1 MSATLTDST
10 HLLVPIH
17 VDALLVGA
25 KPRHFSW
32 TDLSPDYT
40 KLERDFFLGA
50 DLRDLSGSS
59 SAPGQGLHLHFKL
72 PAALTHGTSTGAGAE
87 LVFPRLPNRW
97 LVVRYYQ
104 PQSKTNILT
113 KAWIIRSDAAGP
125 DDAVGW
131 PVLPDTKDA
140 GPLRIRRTGKCDV
153 LPQSPF
159 KEDDIAA
166 ALTITAVGNG
176 DAGFSAHYPACYS
189 ILGFHDD
196 LKNPDVPA
204 KTKLSYLVAGWYS
217 AATDDFLQIFINGL
231 DPKLD
236 DQGKLAALRQW
247 LKDKGW
253 SAGLEPGKLPSR
265 MICHGLV
272 RGVDWQGSQRDY
284 SDIEAFDGIDS
295 PAGHTVDIGNS
306 SAEALAARLVLAS
319 AQKTHSDPELLEDV
333 LTAFQT
339 GLLSNDPTI
348 AELDAELHRQGF
360 VPVETGKTFLIQSE
374 SSASDR
380 SDVAQPHE
388 PVPQHLQD
396 LLTDLNSC
404 QQECDRYAQL
414 KKDYRWELYALW
426 HRWVEKC
433 KEFDDAAALLKSN
446 LDGLKTFLQNFD
458 QLPQLVEARN
468 RRQAAEDRLS
478 QALADE
484 TTPKQNDN
492 ETIQVPK
499 YRLTSSAADRFYTPN
514 DPVVLISGPALER
527 KGTYTPSPADILPCR
542 ATGQE
547 VLSYSY
553 DISDGQ
559 HGIVVTAADQIK
571 SLGIESA
578 SLNALPFFA
587 QQLFSEA
594 MLLEQIEQAGS
605 QPSDIGWRARP
616 SPSDKSLPRIDNK
629 SRMPA
634 AIGLFDWT
642 HNPWIPVY
650 LTWRFEWHSD
660 YAAVADSG
668 SQANIDVGAWR
679 LQGDREDA
687 GSDEW
692 KYRRQVDLT
701 PDGPPPTQAEAT
713 SPTYRGFALLAR
725 PTFLALAEKLRREPD
740 KIPPRVKEIAV
751 PLQALLE
758 NRPMLSQALAG
769 FNDGL
774 IMRRVGDQ
782 LPPFDYNRFD
792 PKIGFFVDP
801 IHDAM
806 QPEDRFDYSP
816 ATDFP
821 FCPIRSGRLKLLS
834 LRIIDAFGQA
844 ISLDP
849 GAKTACHA
857 GQRIRADANGTGGP
871 SNTDPLRLP
880 PRLVRPM
887 RLIFANAPAGN
898 PTTVAPTSSPICGW
912 IVPNQFDQNLTL
924 YAANGKPLGALQRK
938 FELKAGSTQNFFY
951 WVDVPGTV
959 DAPIQ
964 RDWLDSGGIA
974 FSEAL
979 EKHLEETIANL
990 HLRDFARYV
999 LGLNGDQG
1007 AAFSALL
1014 DRALTATE
1022 QRVPEDDPGVSV
1034 LIGRPLALVRAEVR
1048 LEISG
1053 LPALDQKL
1061 SWTASATD
1069 SAINQL
1075 LNANGLAQFPQDQL
1089 NTLLQTG
1096 GAENVRW
1103 PVRLGDRR
1111 SANDGLIGFFAGDPS
1126 ETSRPFYASWGFGG
1140 TRYEKIL
1147 EYEQNLTV
1155 DCRHPFQ
1162 VTLLMDPQARVHATC
1177 GVLPKGFLALPHS
1190 ESAGAKGAREVFFQT
1205 APVLG
1210 PPATPQ
1216 IPKPSDDYGEWSWA
1230 YRPDVTRWAEH
1241 GDLVSASDRGGFSD
1255 TYPTIAEGWLKLK
1268 IDPVQVLGFWVRDG
1282 STQAGHPTLAW
1293 SIRGAESLQLFRKT
1307 VGSPARVLEM
1317 EWSQAPLPR
1326 EFTLQK
1332 SVDADT
1338 VFILAAAD
1346 DAGYRDEK
1354 EIVIKRNTNA

>member
-1 MSATLTDST
+1 MSVTLTDST

-17 VDALLVGA
+17 LDALLVGQ

-32 TDLSPDYT
+32 ADLSPDYT
-40 KLERDFFLGA
+40 KLERDFFLGV
-50 DLRDLSGSS
+50 DLRDLSGSGS
-59 SAPGQGLHLHFKL
+59 GPSPGLHLHFNL
-72 PAALTHGTSTGAGAE
+72 PAAMTHGTSTAGGAE
-87 LVFPRLPNRW
+87 LDFPKLPNRW

-104 PQSKTNILT
+104 SASNSNILT
-113 KAWIIRSDAAGP
+113 KAWIIRSDAPGL

-140 GPLRIRRTGKCDV
+140 GPLRIRRTGKCEV
-153 LPQSPF
+153 LPQTPF
-159 KEDDIAA
+159 KEDDVAA

-176 DAGFSAHYPACYS
+176 DVGFSAHYPACHS

-196 LKNPDVPA
+196 LKNPDVPP

-217 AATDDFLQIFINGL
+217 AASDDFLHSFVDRL

-236 DQGKLAALRQW
+236 DQGKLAALQQW

-253 SAGLEPGKLPSR
+253 STDGLEVGKLPLR

-284 SDIEAFDGIDS
+284 SDIEAFDGIES

-306 SAEALAARLVLAS
+306 SAEALAARLVLAT
-319 AQKTHSDPELLEDV
+319 AQKTQSDPELLEDV

-339 GLLSNDPTI
+339 GLLSHDPTI

-360 VPVETGKTFLIQSE
+360 VPVATGKTFSIQSE
-374 SSASDR
+374 SSESDPK
-380 SDVAQPHE
+380 DVAQPHE

-396 LLTDLNSC
+396 LLRDLNSC

-433 KEFDDAAALLKSN
+433 KEFDDDASALKSN
-446 LDGLKTFLQNFD
+446 LDGLRMFLQNFD
-458 QLPQLVEARN
+458 QLPQVVDAGN
-468 RRQAAEDRLS
+468 RRNAAEDRLN
-478 QALADE
+478 QALAKE
-484 TTPKQNDN
+484 TKPKQND
-492 ETIQVPK
+492 ETVQSPK
-499 YRLTSSAADRFYTPN
+499 YRLTSSAADRFYAPK

-527 KGTYTPSPADILPCR
+527 KGTYTPAPADILPCR
-542 ATGQE
+542 VTGQE
-547 VLSYSY
+547 VLAYSY
-553 DISDGQ
+553 DITGGQ
-559 HGIVVTAADQIK
+559 QGIVVTAADQIK
-571 SLGIESA
+571 SLGIA
-578 SLNALPFFA
+578 TADLNALPFFA
-587 QQLFSEA
+587 QQLFSETI
-594 MLLEQIEQAGS
+594 LLEQIEQGS
-605 QPSDIGWRARP
+605 KPTDIGWRVRP
-616 SPSDKSLPRIDNK
+616 SPSDRSLPRIGDK

-634 AIGLFDWT
+634 VVGIFDWT

-650 LTWRFEWHSD
+650 LTWKFEWRSD
-660 YAAVADSG
+660 YAA
-668 SQANIDVGAWR
+668 ANIDAWH
-679 LQGDREDA
+679 LQGDKADA
-687 GSDEW
+687 RSDFW
-692 KYRRQVDLT
+692 KYRRQVDLA
-701 PDGPPPTQAEAT
+701 PDGPPPAQPEAT
-713 SPTYRGFALLAR
+713 SPTYRGYALLAR

-740 KIPPRVKEIAV
+740 KVPPRIKEIAAS
-751 PLQALLE
+751 LQALLE

-769 FNDGL
+769 FHDGL

-782 LPPFDYNRFD
+782 LPPLDYNRFD
-792 PKIGFFVDP
+792 KEKAFFIDP
-801 IHDAM
+801 INEAM

-816 ATDFP
+816 ATNFP
-821 FCPIRSGRLKLLS
+821 FWPVRSGRLNLLS

-849 GAKTACHA
+849 GAKTSCHA
-857 GQRIRADANGTGGP
+857 GQRIRADANGGP
-871 SNTDPLRLP
+871 SNCNSLRLP

-887 RLIFANAPAGN
+887 RLTFAAAPAGN
-898 PTTVAPTSSPICGW
+898 PTTVAPASSPICGW
-912 IVPNQFDQNLTL
+912 VVPNQFDQNLTL

-959 DAPIQ
+959 VQ
-964 RDWLDSGGIA
+964 
-974 FSEAL
+974 
-979 EKHLEETIANL
+979 ETIANP
-990 HLRDFARYV
+990 HLLDFARYV
-999 LGLNGDQG
+999 LCLNGDQG
-1007 AAFSALL
+1007 YAFSALL

-1048 LEISG
+1048 LEVLG

-1061 SWTASATD
+1061 SWTAKATD
-1069 SAINQL
+1069 SAISQL
-1075 LNANGLAQFPQDQL
+1075 LGANGLAQFPQDQL

-1096 GAENVRW
+1096 GAEDVRW

-1111 SANDGLIGFFAGDPS
+1111 SGNDGLIGFFAGDPS
-1126 ETSRPFYASWGFGG
+1126 EASRPFYSSWGFGG
-1140 TRYEKIL
+1140 TRYEKVL

-1155 DCRHPFQ
+1155 DRRHPFQ
-1162 VTLLMDPQARVHATC
+1162 VTLLMDPQARVHATS
-1177 GVLPKGFLALPHS
+1177 GVLPKAFLALPHS

-1230 YRPDVTRWAEH
+1230 YRPDITRWAEH

-1255 TYPTIAEGWLKLK
+1255 MHPTISEGWLKLK

-1282 STQAGHPTLAW
+1282 SSPDHPTLAW
-1293 SIRGAESLQLFRKT
+1293 SVRGAESLRLFRKT
-1307 VGSPARVLEM
+1307 AGTTARVLEI
-1317 EWSQAPLPR
+1317 EWSQKPLPR

-1332 SVDADT
+1332 SVDKDT
-1338 VFILAAAD
+1338 TFILAAAD

-1354 EIVIKRNTNA
+1354 EIIMKKA